1 MKPGEIIQ
9 RVTKKED
16 LKQRLFEE
24 MLEVVAAELGADE
37 KTLLE
42 LGRIVVVTE
51 VMQRRILDMGTVFRA
66 IKVVEPPPLKGEK
79 LAGTVTEIDFGGELT
94 ETGFYIGYL
103 SELEDVQLEDPE
115 AIIEDK

>member
-24 MLEVVAAELGADE
+24 MVEVVAAELGADA
-37 KTLLE
+37 KTLLD

-51 VMQRRILDMGTVFRA
+51 VMQRRVLDMGTVFRA
-66 IKVVEPPPLKGEK
+66 IKIVEPPPLNTEK
-79 LAGTVTEIDFGGELT
+79 LAGTVTEIDFCGELT
-94 ETGFYIGYL
+94 ETGFYVGYL
-103 SELEDVQLEDPE
+103 GGLEDVET
-115 AIIEDK
+115 IIEGE